1 MLISAKN
8 ISRDQNRVVELPLS
22 KSESNRALMILHY
35 SGIEELRN
43 SGIKDLVSRCL
54 GVSVSLSNSD
64 DTVLLQ
70 KHLNAINQY
79 IKDCE
84 QGLLSVVCCPLTLDC
99 HNAGTVFRF
108 LMTAAAVAETQSRRD
123 AKLEVDGQSQ
133 ESKSESTVSIL
144 LTGSERMKSR
154 PIDSLVDALRSLGVS
169 IEYQGREGY
178 PPILIG
184 STNLANHHVSSS
196 SNNTCDPRDTWRS
209 NTSPS
214 NTRDP
219 RDTWRSNS
227 STNLA
232 NQHISSSSNNTCDTR
247 DPWRSNTSPSNTR
260 DPRDMWRSNSSTNL
274 ANQHTSS
281 SSNNTCDPRDPWRS
295 NTSPSNTR
303 DPRDMWRSNP
313 CDPWRLEVSAE
324 QSSQFASSLLLAA
337 PLWKNGL
344 ELHLTGNLSSLPYI
358 DMTIDMMCQ
367 CGIDVV
373 RNDRVIMV
381 KPGCYNVENV
391 KVEPDW
397 SAAAFWYEMASFSDD
412 TEILLKNLNV
422 NSLQADAAAM
432 KMFESLGVETIAV
445 EGGVVVGKTT
455 RFVDVET
462 QRRRD
467 AKTQS
472 SEFRVQ
478 SSEFNFKDC
487 PDLFPAVIAACAGNK
502 LNATFTGLKNLSIKE
517 SDRKLAMMKELSK
530 INIVFED
537 VSDDELKMFCPEE
550 LPYFTEEN
558 PIVFNNY
565 EDHRIAMA
573 LSVLSMK
580 IGTISMENTDVV
592 SKSYPGFFD
601 TL

>member
-22 KSESNRALMILHY
+22 KSESNRALMIMY
-35 SGIEELRN
+35 YAGIQGIRN
-43 SGIKDLVSRCL
+43 SETQKFKKSEKALYD
-54 GVSVSLSNSD
+54 SVSLSNSD

-108 LMTAAAVAETQSRRD
+108 LMTAVANLYLGVSETRC
-123 AKLEVDGQSQ
+123 LGV
-133 ESKSESTVSIL
+133 L

-178 PPILIG
+178 PPILIS
-184 STNLANHHVSSS
+184 STNLANHPESSS
-196 SNNTCDPRDTWRS
+196 PNNTCDPRDPWMPNISPSNTCDPRDTWRS
-209 NTSPS
+209 NPC
-214 NTRDP
+214 
-219 RDTWRSNS
+219 DTWR
-227 STNLA
+227 
-232 NQHISSSSNNTCDTR
+232 
-247 DPWRSNTSPSNTR
+247 
-260 DPRDMWRSNSSTNL
+260 
-274 ANQHTSS
+274 
-281 SSNNTCDPRDPWRS
+281 
-295 NTSPSNTR
+295 
-303 DPRDMWRSNP
+303 
-313 CDPWRLEVSAE
+313 LEISAE

-358 DMTIDMMCQ
+358 DMTIAMMRQ

-373 RNDRVIMV
+373 RNDRDIMV
-381 KPGCYNVENV
+381 KPGCYNVENI

-397 SAAAFWYEMASFSDD
+397 SAAAFWYEIASFSDNA
-412 TEILLKNLNV
+412 EILLKNLNI
-422 NSLQADAAAM
+422 NSLQADAAAI
-432 KMFESLGVETIAV
+432 KRFQCLGVETV
-445 EGGVVVGKTT
+445 SVKEGVLLKKVNSQRSTVNGNSSVGQFK
-455 RFVDVET
+455 
-462 QRRRD
+462 
-467 AKTQS
+467 
-472 SEFRVQ
+472 VQ
-478 SSEFNFKDC
+478 SSELKVQSSTFNFKDC

-502 LNATFTGLKNLSIKE
+502 VNATFTGLKNLSIKE
-517 SDRKLAMMKELSK
+517 SDRKHAMMKELSK
-530 INIVFED
+530 INISFED
-537 VSDDELKMFCPEE
+537 ISDDELKMFCPEE
-550 LPYFTEEN
+550 LPYFTAES
-558 PIVFNNY
+558 PIVFDNY

-580 IGTISMENTDVV
+580 IGTVSMENTEVV

>member
-184 STNLANHHVSSS
+184 STNLASQHVSSS
-196 SNNTCDPRDTWRS
+196 SNNTCDPRDPWRS

-232 NQHISSSSNNTCDTR
+232 NQHISSSSNNTCDPR
-247 DPWRSNTSPSNTR
+247 DTWRSNTST
-260 DPRDMWRSNSSTNL
+260 
-274 ANQHTSS
+274 
-281 SSNNTCDPRDPWRS
+281 
-295 NTSPSNTR
+295 SNTR

-313 CDPWRLEVSAE
+313 CDPRRLEVSAE

-422 NSLQADAAAM
+422 NSLQADAAAI
-432 KMFESLGVETIAV
+432 KMFQSLGVETIPV
-445 EGGVVVGKTT
+445 KEGIVLKKVNSQRSTVNSNSSVGCQFK
-455 RFVDVET
+455 
-462 QRRRD
+462 
-467 AKTQS
+467 
-472 SEFRVQ
+472 VQ
-478 SSEFNFKDC
+478 SSKFKVQSSKFNFQSC

-502 LNATFTGLKNLSIKE
+502 VNATFTGLKNLSIKE
-517 SDRKLAMMKELSK
+517 SDRKHAMMKELSK

-580 IGTISMENTDVV
+580 IGTISMENPDVV

-601 TL
+601 SM

>member
-22 KSESNRALMILHY
+22 KSESNRALMIMHY

-43 SGIKDLVSRCL
+43 SGIKGAGNSMVPELVEGSSPSLRQAQQLNEVKDLVSRCL

-84 QGLLSVVCCPLTLDC
+84 QGLLSVDCCPLTLDC
-99 HNAGTVFRF
+99 NNAGTVFRF
-108 LMTAAAVAETQSRRD
+108 LMTAVAN
-123 AKLEVDGQSQ
+123 LYLG
-133 ESKSESTVSIL
+133 VSVTRCLGVL

-154 PIDSLVDALRSLGVS
+154 PIDSLVDALRSLGIS

-178 PPILIG
+178 PPILIS
-184 STNLANHHVSSS
+184 STNLANH
-196 SNNTCDPRDTWRS
+196 PE
-209 NTSPS
+209 
-214 NTRDP
+214 
-219 RDTWRSNS
+219 
-227 STNLA
+227 
-232 NQHISSSSNNTCDTR
+232 
-247 DPWRSNTSPSNTR
+247 
-260 DPRDMWRSNSSTNL
+260 
-274 ANQHTSS
+274 S
-281 SSNNTCDPRDPWRS
+281 SSNNTCDPRDPWMS
-295 NTSPSNTR
+295 NVSPSNTS
-303 DPRDMWRSNP
+303 DPRDTWRSNP
-313 CDPWRLEVSAE
+313 CDTWRLEISAE

-358 DMTIDMMCQ
+358 DMTIAMMRQ

-373 RNDRVIMV
+373 RNDRDIMV
-381 KPGCYNVENV
+381 KPGCYNVENI

-397 SAAAFWYEMASFSDD
+397 SAAAFWYEIASFSDNA
-412 TEILLKNLNV
+412 EILLKNLNI
-422 NSLQADAAAM
+422 NSLQADAAAI
-432 KMFESLGVETIAV
+432 KMFQCLGVETLPV
-445 EGGVVVGKTT
+445 KEGVLLKKVNSQRSTVSGNSSVGQFK
-455 RFVDVET
+455 V
-462 QRRRD
+462 
-467 AKTQS
+467 QS

-478 SSEFNFKDC
+478 SSTFNFKDC

-502 LNATFTGLKNLSIKE
+502 VNATFTGLKNLSIKE
-517 SDRKLAMMKELSK
+517 SDRKHAMMNELSK
-530 INIVFED
+530 INIAFED

-550 LPYFTEEN
+550 LPYFTEES
-558 PIVFNNY
+558 PIVFDNY

-580 IGTISMENTDVV
+580 IGTVSMENTEVV

>member
-184 STNLANHHVSSS
+184 STNLASQHVSSS

-232 NQHISSSSNNTCDTR
+232 NQHISSSSNNTCDT
-247 DPWRSNTSPSNTR
+247 
-260 DPRDMWRSNSSTNL
+260 
-274 ANQHTSS
+274 
-281 SSNNTCDPRDPWRS
+281 RDPWRS

>member
-22 KSESNRALMILHY
+22 KSESNRALMIMHY
-35 SGIEELRN
+35 YGIEEFRN
-43 SGIKDLVSRCL
+43 SGIKGAGNSMVPELVEGSSSSLRQAQQLNRGKDLASRCL

-108 LMTAAAVAETQSRRD
+108 LMTAVANLYLSDSVTRC
-123 AKLEVDGQSQ
+123 LGV
-133 ESKSESTVSIL
+133 L

-154 PIDSLVDALRSLGVS
+154 PIDSLVEALRNLGVS

-178 PPILIG
+178 PPILIS
-184 STNLANHHVSSS
+184 STNLANQHVSSS
-196 SNNTCDPRDTWRS
+196 NNPRDSRNPWMSNVSPSNTSDPRDPWMS

-219 RDTWRSNS
+219 RDTWRSN
-227 STNLA
+227 
-232 NQHISSSSNNTCDTR
+232 
-247 DPWRSNTSPSNTR
+247 PS
-260 DPRDMWRSNSSTNL
+260 
-274 ANQHTSS
+274 
-281 SSNNTCDPRDPWRS
+281 
-295 NTSPSNTR
+295 
-303 DPRDMWRSNP
+303 
-313 CDPWRLEVSAE
+313 DPWRLEISAE

-358 DMTIDMMCQ
+358 DMTIAMMRQ

-373 RNDRVIMV
+373 RNDRDIMV
-381 KPGCYNVENV
+381 KPGCYNVENI

-397 SAAAFWYEMASFSDD
+397 SAAAFWYEIASFSDNA
-412 TEILLKNLNV
+412 EILLKNLNE
-422 NSLQADAAAM
+422 NSLQADAAAI
-432 KMFESLGVETIAV
+432 KMFQCLGVETLPV
-445 EGGVVVGKTT
+445 KEGVLLKKVNSQRSTVSGNSSVGCQLK
-455 RFVDVET
+455 
-462 QRRRD
+462 
-467 AKTQS
+467 
-472 SEFRVQ
+472 VQ
-478 SSEFNFKDC
+478 SSELKVQSSTFNFKDC

-502 LNATFTGLKNLSIKE
+502 VNATFTGLKNLSIKE
-517 SDRKLAMMKELSK
+517 SDRKHAMMKELSK
-530 INIVFED
+530 INIAFED

-550 LPYFTEEN
+550 LPYFTEES

-580 IGTISMENTDVV
+580 IGTVSMENTEVV